1 MTLFLV
7 GLIVFLGVHLVP
19 TRPGFRDGLVARFG
33 EKGYQGLFSVVSLAA
48 FVLMIY
54 GYSQAPF
61 VEVWWP
67 PLWTRHITELL
78 MLPAFILI
86 VAAYVPSR
94 IRTAA
99 KHPMLAS
106 IKLWAVAHLAS
117 NGDLASMLLFGG
129 FLAYAVYD
137 RISVKRRGALGPLGT
152 AQGSIRGDLTVIFV
166 GLAAY
171 VVFALWLHTI
181 LIGVP
186 AIQA

>member
-7 GLIVFLGVHLVP
+7 GLIVFLVVHLVP
-19 TRPGFRDGLVARFG
+19 TFPDFRASLIGRFG
-33 EKGYQGLFSVVSLAA
+33 EKAYQALFSIVSLAA

-54 GYSQAPF
+54 GYGQAPY
-61 VEVWWP
+61 VEIWWP

-99 KHPMLAS
+99 KHPMLAA
-106 IKLWAVAHLAS
+106 IKFWALAHLAS

-152 AQGSIRGDLTVIFV
+152 ADGTIRGDLTVIFV

-171 VVFALWLHTI
+171 VVFAIWLHTI

-186 AIQA
+186 AVQM